1 MITPRGLAT
10 RKKALALA
18 IGCALSGMPAYAQ
31 DQAAPVA
38 DEAVEEVIVKGV
50 RASQAKAID
59 IKRESSTVVDSIVAE
74 DIGKLP
80 DTTITD
86 SLQRV
91 TGVQINREAG
101 EGTTLNVRG
110 MQQVLTTL
118 NGEQF
123 LSPWSITGVQAN
135 YSDVPATMISGVD
148 VYKSQAAKTLAGGI
162 SGVVDLKT
170 LDPSTLDEGFTSRL
184 RLEGGW
190 GSRSTEEYNN
200 DGTTS
205 SRDPDYAVSGV
216 LGFNNGD
223 NFSVLANLYQFLRR

>member
-1 MITPRGLAT
+1 MRLLVFLWLCLVVCAHLLRGKDFYNDNNMRKLKMIRPSGITT
-10 RKKALALA
+10 RKKALVLA
-18 IGCALSGMPAYAQ
+18 IGCALAGVQAYAQ
-31 DQAAPVA
+31 ESAAPA
-38 DEAVEEVIVKGV
+38 NNNNEPIEEVIVKGV
-50 RASQAKAID
+50 RASQARAID
-59 IKRESSTVVDSIVAE
+59 LKRESANVVDSIVAE

-110 MQQVLTTL
+110 MPQVLTTL

-135 YSDVPATMISGVD
+135 YSDIPATMISGVD
-148 VYKSQAAKTLAGGI
+148 VYKSQSAKTLEGGI

-170 LDPSTLDEGFTSRL
+170 LDPSAL
-184 RLEGGW
+184 
-190 GSRSTEEYNN
+190 
-200 DGTTS
+200 
-205 SRDPDYAVSGV
+205 
-216 LGFNNGD
+216 
-223 NFSVLANLYQFLRR
+223 